1 MPRAQDAE
9 HAWHRMLSCARHDSA
24 FARERGGVMT
34 AQKESVVTAE
44 RFAQGISY
52 EEWLKR
58 IDRNQDKFVENY
70 EGTRPNAEDVAAIK
84 ALMAKAGGPARSLAL
99 GEPWC
104 PDVLRGLPAAGPRA
118 PRVGGGGLPVTQRR
132 SQRQQRA
139 VADHPRGGERLI
151 ARAGPAP
158 YARIAA

>member
-84 ALMAKAGGPARSLAL
+84 ALMAKPDGPAR
-99 GEPWC
+99 C
-104 PDVLRGLPAAGPRA
+104 RA
-118 PRVGGGGLPVTQRR
+118 PRGPGRARGARPRGRGAPGAPGGGLPVTQCRG
-132 SQRQQRA
+132 QRA
-139 VADHPRGGERLI
+139 ELR
-151 ARAGPAP
+151 RAGRLCPLNS
-158 YARIAA
+158 